1 MSYALPALASPV
13 PTVLHRLPR
22 VAFLACVALAM
33 LVVTRLASAAD
44 RGPSNFAIYTEI
56 FDSNANVT
64 SFWQPQS
71 GSWSVTAGTYNG
83 NSTPASIATMY
94 QYPPFPGDP
103 APRLSV
109 YPVFDFEVRLRT
121 PPTQNGSV
129 GVLFSFQDISH
140 YSEIV
145 FAANGT
151 MEVRDIING
160 VPTLRAAGDS
170 LGFGP
175 NEWIDVKITRRSVRL
190 TATNSMI
197 LDTIWLN
204 GDPLLREIQSGGNV
218 GVIAHDAPATVDHV
232 LLSIPA
238 GDQPFRED
246 FGDGFFNAWRDLA
259 EQSRGQWSVANG
271 TFNSTT
277 VQQTSVAVLPISP
290 SGGTTAFTLRARM
303 LNPYGARGN
312 QVGIIFNH
320 HPFFGRHHELVFLP
334 NGVARVNFV
343 SNGIVQT
350 LASASYPGRPNVW
363 FDVVM
368 QMESHLD
375 VGVNGRALFAGIETR
390 PLQIDSGGVG
400 LLTHWAPGRFDNV
413 RLDLFSITPL
423 SENFSAGLP
432 QSATRVGTW
441 NTNGGTLNATS
452 VGNTDLV
459 TFGCAC
465 WKTDY
470 VYRGRLLN
478 EYGARGNL
486 VGLIYSYQEPTDPAA
501 GDYYEVVFAPTG
513 QAYLNKVVNGVRYR
527 MASAAHNVPHN
538 TWFDVELIRSSLDT
552 MLTHS
557 SINTTVKVNGRTIFS
572 RVPQGQ
578 FGFGRVG
585 VITHWARGRFDNLSI
600 KPLLT
605 QAP

>member
-1 MSYALPALASPV
+1 VSHSHSGSRARSSKRSFAKQ
-13 PTVLHRLPR
+13 T
-22 VAFLACVALAM
+22 LACIGLAM
-33 LVVTRLASAAD
+33 LAVTHWAPAAD
-44 RGPSNFAIYTEI
+44 RGPPNHSIYTET
-56 FDSNANVT
+56 FDSNANVPG
-64 SFWQPQS
+64 FWQPQS
-71 GSWSVTAGTYNG
+71 GSWSVTGGTYSSNR
-83 NSTPASIATMY
+83 TPASIATMY
-94 QYPPFPGDP
+94 QYPPLPGDL
-103 APRLSV
+103 PRFGV
-109 YPVFDFEVRLRT
+109 YPLFDFEVRLRT
-121 PPTQNGSV
+121 PTTQNGSV
-129 GVLFSFQDISH
+129 GVVFSFRNIVN
-140 YSEIV
+140 YSEIL
-145 FAANGT
+145 FAANGS
-151 MEVRDIING
+151 MEVRDINNG
-160 VPTLRAAGDS
+160 VPRVRATGDS
-170 LGFGP
+170 LGFGL
-175 NEWIDVKITRRSVRL
+175 NEWIDVKLTRRSVRL

-204 GDPLLREIQSGGNV
+204 GDPVLRDVFQDGNGDV
-218 GVIAHDAPATVDHV
+218 GVIAYDAPATVDHV
-232 LLSIPA
+232 LLSVPA
-238 GDQPFRED
+238 GDQPFRDD
-246 FGDGFFNAWRDLA
+246 FDDGFFNAWRDFA
-259 EQSRGQWSVANG
+259 EVSRGQWTAANG
-271 TFNSTT
+271 TFNSAT
-277 VQQTSVAVLPISP
+277 VQQTSVAVLPAS
-290 SGGTTAFTLRARM
+290 SGSGSTAFTLRARM
-303 LNPYGARGN
+303 LNPYGAKGN
-312 QVGIIFNH
+312 QVGIIFNYQ
-320 HPFFGRHHELVFLP
+320 PFFGRYHELVFLP
-334 NGVARVNFV
+334 NGVARVNSV
-343 SNGIVQT
+343 SNGIVTT
-350 LASASYPGRPNVW
+350 LASASYPGRPNVG

-375 VGVNGRALFAGIETR
+375 VGVNGRSLFAGIETH
-390 PLQIDSGGVG
+390 DSGGVG

-413 RLDLFSITPL
+413 RLDLFITTPL

-452 VGNTDLV
+452 VGATDLV

-465 WKTDY
+465 WKSDY

-513 QAYLNKVVNGVRYR
+513 QAHLNKIVNGVRYR

-552 MLTHS
+552 MHTDG
-557 SINTTVKVNGRTIFS
+557 SINTTVKVNGRTIFT